1 MDLTSPRDDWPR
13 TSWDRPGP
21 FILSDDPADHGLSE
35 AEVACIEK
43 AYELRRREVRA
54 ALTQHDPFRL
64 DWGLSGFGRPK
75 SLKEWVTSV
84 LVVPFVVMLLAILRL
99 VTAPFEYVSY
109 RRERA
114 RRKAQLSEELKQL
127 ERRPLLQPLPEKTL
141 HELWSMYGFEHR
153 RFPEAVCVELPLA
166 WIDRLYGPET
176 TRAVDLNERM
186 ERVSQRRAKARA
198 DAPHITCMLFGPRL
212 EQVLKELSVEL
223 PPYDWAGRAEVPG
236 ARQRV
241 H

>member
-1 MDLTSPRDDWPR
+1 
-13 TSWDRPGP
+13 
-21 FILSDDPADHGLSE
+21 
-35 AEVACIEK
+35 
-43 AYELRRREVRA
+43 
-54 ALTQHDPFRL
+54 
-64 DWGLSGFGRPK
+64 
-75 SLKEWVTSV
+75 V
-84 LVVPFVVMLLAILRL
+84 LVLPFVVVLLAILRL

-127 ERRPLLQPLPEKTL
+127 ERRPFLQPLPEKTL
-141 HELWSMYGFEHR
+141 HELWSVYGFEDR

-223 PPYDWAGRAEVPG
+223 PPYDWAGRAEVAG
-236 ARQRV
+236 AGRL